1 MKVLLLQDVRGIGRR
16 MEIKNVSDGYA
27 RNFLIA
33 KKLAI
38 PADASALKLKQ
49 ESDKEEQKLLD
60 TYNKLARG
68 LSKAVLEIQI
78 KTGKNGEVFG
88 SVKSEEIK
96 SALLKKRLIL
106 NDSEVIL
113 GKPLRALGDHEVEVS
128 MGRGIKGKVKVI
140 LLPLRA

>member
-1 MKVLLLQDVRGIGRR
+1 MTVLLLQDVRGIGRR

-49 ESDKEEQKLLD
+49 ESDQEEQKLLAV
-60 TYNKLARG
+60 YNKLAQD
-68 LSKAVLEIQI
+68 LSSSVLEIQI

-106 NDSEVIL
+106 NESEVIL
-113 GKPLRALGDHEVEVS
+113 GRPLRVLGEYEVEVS

-140 LLPLRA
+140 LSPLQP